1 MEKFYD
7 EVAGGPLCMAD
18 MERGGASEADMF
30 GFSSTTSAP
39 PQVRSWFD
47 VKVVYVGVRSCP
59 LEDAP
64 ESLTM
69 RFPPRNIGTALE
81 VNGGRISPSEETNL
95 ILRRDRID
103 TESAEA
109 TYVNTSNLRTT
120 GTLLY
125 NVLNKDEAIL
135 IGSLE
140 HEEKS
145 SSCSSATKHQVY
157 NNAAHGHHNCCVSKS
172 IINPCWHME
181 NSCVV
186 GQGGCAFSRVR
197 QREHTRMPTATPA
210 AMEVCM
216 VGWDSGTPVILT
228 QTVQL
233 TARRRPNWQASLD
246 VIPEAEVLGKPP
258 VMTVDE
264 PGLITDSNMFP
275 YYFGDKAAAA
285 GGGVH
290 CCDHLEGIG
299 HWEGDDGEM
308 SWFNAG
314 VRVGVGIGL
323 GMCLGVG
330 IGIGLFVRTCQT
342 TTKTFRRGFL

>member
-30 GFSSTTSAP
+30 GFSSATSP
-39 PQVRSWFD
+39 SPQVRSWFD

-109 TYVNTSNLRTT
+109 TYVSTSNLRTT

-125 NVLNKDEAIL
+125 NVVNKDEAIL

-145 SSCSSATKHQVY
+145 NSSSSSTKHQVY
-157 NNAAHGHHNCCVSKS
+157 NNAAHGDHNCCVSKS
-172 IINPCWHME
+172 SINPCWHME

-186 GQGGCAFSRVR
+186 GQGGCAFSRGR
-197 QREHTRMPTATPA
+197 QHEHTRMPTATPA

-216 VGWDSGTPVILT
+216 VGRDSGTPVILT

-233 TARRRPNWQASLD
+233 TARRRPTWQASLD

-258 VMTVDE
+258 YRVMMVDE
-264 PGLITDSNMFP
+264 PGLVS
-275 YYFGDKAAAA
+275 KW
-285 GGGVH
+285 V
-290 CCDHLEGIG
+290 
-299 HWEGDDGEM
+299 
-308 SWFNAG
+308 
-314 VRVGVGIGL
+314 
-323 GMCLGVG
+323 
-330 IGIGLFVRTCQT
+330 
-342 TTKTFRRGFL
+342 